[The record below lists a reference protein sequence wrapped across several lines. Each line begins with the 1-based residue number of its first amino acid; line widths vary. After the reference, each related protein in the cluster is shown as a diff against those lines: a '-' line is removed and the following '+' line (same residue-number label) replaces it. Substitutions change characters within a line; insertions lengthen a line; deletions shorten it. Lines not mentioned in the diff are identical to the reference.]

1 MVKQEKIKTGKT
13 TFYELLKTEPKYSDG
28 GECPDNEDFPD
39 IREKWENEVKEAFYE
54 EVLQIYEEDEQFREQ
69 ISDLKDEVK
78 ELKKLLKTHVH
89 NGEKVYAEV
98 D

>member
-1 MVKQEKIKTGKT
+1 MVKQEKIKTEKT
-13 TFYELLKTEPKYSDG
+13 PFYELLKTEPKYSDG

-39 IREKWENEVKEAFYE
+39 IREKWEREIKEAFYE